1 MTALISRPRVGRP
14 PLHRSTVSFNPAI
27 ETTLLVELR
36 RQANTTALALSTYLE
51 QLVAA
56 AHGYTGEHLHMLH
69 VLPTAV
75 PADELRTRVAA
86 LTEADAIGYTHPGRT
101 KSFRVDEPLAD
112 IVRTRAAELGITYAD
127 YLRCIFREAT
137 GLTVRRA
144 HQQPGLLSV
153 PSRENAP
160 TGEEVTPT

>member
-1 MTALISRPRVGRP
+1 MTALKTRPRVGRP
-14 PLHRSTVSFNPAI
+14 PLHRSTVSFNPAV
-27 ETTLLVELR
+27 ETTLLLELR
-36 RQANTTALALSTYLE
+36 RQADTTALALSTYLE

-56 AHGYTGEHLHMLH
+56 AHGYTGEHLQTLH

-75 PADELRTRVAA
+75 PADELRSRVAG

-101 KSFRVDEPLAD
+101 KSFRVDAALAD
-112 IVRTRAAELGITYAD
+112 IVRTRAAELDITYAD

-144 HQQPGLLSV
+144 HQQLGLLSV
-153 PSRENAP
+153 PSRENANLAV
-160 TGEEVTPT
+160 EVTPT